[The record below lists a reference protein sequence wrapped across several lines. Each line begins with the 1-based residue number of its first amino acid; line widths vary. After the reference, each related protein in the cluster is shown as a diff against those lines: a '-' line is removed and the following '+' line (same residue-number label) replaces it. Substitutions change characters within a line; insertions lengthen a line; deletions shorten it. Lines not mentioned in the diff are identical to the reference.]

1 MENVI
6 IIWSGPAW
14 HTSAIY
20 TSKALLNPLM
30 FEWFMAWGIAAWWQ
44 LTTTTTIENFPGFPD
59 GIDGSQLMY
68 NMRQQSINSGARIE
82 TKTVDKVDLSSSPFK
97 VYVGG
102 EIFEAKSLI
111 IATGA
116 TAKRMWLLWEANYR
130 WRGVSACAI
139 CDWWLPIFRDQHIV
153 VIWWGDAAM
162 EEAIHLTHF
171 ASKVTVLVRRDELRA
186 SKIMQERAK
195 SNPKIEFLWNTEAK
209 EILGENGWNMTW
221 LKIVNN
227 KTNTESVLEAKWLF
241 YAIWHTPNTSFLDG
255 QLELDE
261 AGYIVTKPWSTQTSV
276 PGVFAAWDVQDKK
289 FRQAITSAGTGCMAA
304 IEVEKYLNTL

>member
-20 TSKALLNPLM
+20 ASKALLNPLM

-44 LTTTTTIENFPGFPD
+44 LTTTTIVENFPWFPD
-59 GIDGSQLMY
+59 GIDWSQLMH
-68 NMRQQSINSGARIE
+68 NMRKQSINSWARIE
-82 TKTVDKVDLSSSPFK
+82 TKTVDKVDLSASPFK
-97 VYVGG
+97 IYVWW
-102 EIFEAKSLI
+102 EMFEAKTVI

-116 TAKRMWLLWEANYR
+116 TAKRMWLLWEARYR
-130 WRGVSACAI
+130 GRWVSACAI
-139 CDWWLPIFRDQHIV
+139 CDWGLPIFRDQHII
-153 VIWWGDAAM
+153 VIWGGDTAM

-209 EILGENGWNMTW
+209 EILGVEGWNMTW
-221 LKIVNN
+221 LRIVNN
-227 KTNTESVLEAKWLF
+227 KTNEESVLEAKWLF

-261 AGYIVTKPWSTQTSV
+261 AGYIITKPWSTQTSV

-289 FRQAITSAGTGCMAA
+289 FRQAVTSAGTGCMAA
-304 IEVEKYLNTL
+304 IEAEKYLNTL